1 MFTSNTEILRRL
13 EALNKQWNDT
23 QAEIDLRIK
32 QKRVD
37 NDGYIITENHN
48 GNYSLVSN
56 EFFMESLKSMVSH
69 ANEQLK

>member
-1 MFTSNTEILRRL
+1 MFTSNGEILRRL

-23 QAEIDLRIK
+23 HAEIEMRIK

-37 NDGYIITENHN
+37 NDGYIITENQS
-48 GNYSLVSN
+48 GTYSLVSN
-56 EFFMESLKSMVSH
+56 EFFMESLKAMVGH